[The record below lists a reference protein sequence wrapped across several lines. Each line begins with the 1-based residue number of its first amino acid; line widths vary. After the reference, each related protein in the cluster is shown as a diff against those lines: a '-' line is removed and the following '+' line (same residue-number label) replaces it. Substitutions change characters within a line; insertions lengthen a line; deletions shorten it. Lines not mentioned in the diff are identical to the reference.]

1 MKIKSFILY
10 KVLKKIIIL
19 INEVIREFSEKD
31 FKTIKKI
38 FEYENRKF
46 FFKDLKKFK

>member
-1 MKIKSFILY
+1 MRNFILY

-19 INEVIREFSEKD
+19 INEIVREFNEIF

-46 FFKDLKKFK
+46 FLKILKNLNN